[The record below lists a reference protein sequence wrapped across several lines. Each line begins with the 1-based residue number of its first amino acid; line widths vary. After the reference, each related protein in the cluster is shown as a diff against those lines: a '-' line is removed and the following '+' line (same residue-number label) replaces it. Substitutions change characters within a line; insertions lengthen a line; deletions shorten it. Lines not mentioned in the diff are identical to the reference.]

1 MDALHDK
8 AERIA
13 LENRVIALDELE
25 FEVRAEIEEI
35 KGVMFT
41 GSRQGCAARRLAD
54 QGQGRGT
61 GPLPGRAAAHGRKA
75 GGAGQLKDDN
85 MKSIATALVSAR
97 KAFGPALKTK
107 TNPHLKAK
115 YADLAAC
122 LEAVEDALTASGVWL
137 YQETSE
143 CADGVTVETV
153 FLHESGES
161 LRCGKLHVPAVKS
174 DPQGYGSALTY
185 ARRYSL
191 MAACGIAA
199 EDDDGNA
206 ARKTHKID
214 ADLMTRAVLAS
225 NAGMAKLT
233 PRFGVVLARKTAP
246 PSAPRLTP
254 ISRPRPPPIVRF
266 KNERR
271 SALEHRP
278 SR

>member
-1 MDALHDK
+1 
-8 AERIA
+8 
-13 LENRVIALDELE
+13 
-25 FEVRAEIEEI
+25 
-35 KGVMFT
+35 
-41 GSRQGCAARRLAD
+41 
-54 QGQGRGT
+54 
-61 GPLPGRAAAHGRKA
+61 
-75 GGAGQLKDDN
+75 

-122 LEAVEDALTASGVWL
+122 LEAVEEALTASGVWL

-143 CADGVTVETV
+143 CSDGVIVETV

-191 MAACGIAA
+191 MTACCIAA

-206 ARKTHKID
+206 ARKTPRAD

-225 NAGMAKLT
+225 NGGTATYAAFWGGLSKEDRSTIGVQAHADFKAKAAANDE
-233 PRFGVVLARKTAP
+233 V
-246 PSAPRLTP
+246 SA
-254 ISRPRPPPIVRF
+254 
-266 KNERR
+266 
-271 SALEHRP
+271 
-278 SR
+278 